1 MLHPYRVA
9 LPFPPKDY
17 PVLNRLALPLT
28 ACFLLVLGVG
38 FMLTGLFHVRSVSG
52 IVLMFGG
59 FISGSCSLLLLMVA
73 GRERL
78 G

>member
-1 MLHPYRVA
+1 MLHPYRVV

-17 PVLNRLALPLT
+17 PVLNKFALPLT

-38 FMLTGLFHVRSVSG
+38 CMLTGLFHVRSASG

-59 FISGSCSLLLLMVA
+59 FVSGACSLLLLTVA
-73 GRERL
+73 GRESL